1 MNENQ
6 CARGEHAPPESRILR
21 PVRKRQDWPNRAGGQ
36 RPVRR
41 VIVLDTETTG
51 LDAVRHDLIE
61 ISAAIVL
68 VNNAGRIVA
77 IEQLKSGLVDPGY
90 PLPPHIAQLTG
101 LSDADLA
108 GRSIDQDQLVD
119 YLESADAIIAFN
131 AGFDRPFVE
140 KLVPALRLLPWGCAM
155 KDVAWRKLGF
165 EPGPQGY
172 LLNQIGRFMPKAH
185 RAADDV
191 LALIELLDHVG
202 SDGTSIMT
210 KLLSA
215 IDESAW
221 RFEAKGA
228 PYRFRQ
234 DLRDRN
240 YRWAPGGLHK
250 VWHKLVRYDDF
261 DHEVAWYEEVI
272 GQRPQIVPLPATQR
286 YRAEQTWRPA

>member
-1 MNENQ
+1 M
-6 CARGEHAPPESRILR
+6 
-21 PVRKRQDWPNRAGGQ
+21 V
-36 RPVRR
+36 
-41 VIVLDTETTG
+41 VLDTETTG
-51 LDAVRHDLIE
+51 LDADRHDLIE

-68 VNNAGRIVA
+68 VNDFGRIVA
-77 IEQLKSGLVDPGY
+77 IEQLKSGLVDPGH
-90 PLPPHIAQLTG
+90 PLPTHIAELTG

-108 GRSIDQDQLVD
+108 GRSINQDELVE

-140 KLVPALRLLPWGCAM
+140 KLVPALRPMPWGCAM
-155 KDVAWRKLGF
+155 KDVAWRELGF

-202 SDGTSIMT
+202 SDGTSIMA
-210 KLLSA
+210 KVLAA
-215 IDESAW
+215 IEEPAW

-228 PYRFRQ
+228 PYRFRH

-250 VWHKLVRYDDF
+250 VWHKLVRHDDF
-261 DHEVAWYEEVI
+261 DREVAWYEEVI
-272 GQRPQIVPLPATQR
+272 GQRPQIIPLPATQR
-286 YRAEQTWRPA
+286 YRAERTWRPA